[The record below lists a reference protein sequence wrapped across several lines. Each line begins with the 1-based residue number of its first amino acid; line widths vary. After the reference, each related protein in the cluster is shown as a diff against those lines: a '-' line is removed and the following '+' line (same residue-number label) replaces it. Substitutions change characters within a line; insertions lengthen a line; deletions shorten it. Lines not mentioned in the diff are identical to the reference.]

1 VWSRK
6 AVILASVKST
16 GVNPSGRNADSSASP
31 LPLPTLL
38 SQGLVA
44 FTIEFDNEAEHQIPH
59 WTTDYSARVGSWRK
73 GLWLVSLAMYAN
85 CMQFVPEE
93 GIRAVDLVRR
103 ARTRTNFRGMV
114 RWGYITVKRDPTDT
128 RPKPPR
134 AEWIVRATEAGQNA
148 QKIWRPLFTAIEK
161 RWQERFGKD
170 AIERLR
176 EALIALLNQIDLDLP
191 DCLPILQYGLFSRAP
206 GNFKRRPQTK
216 RDEDIARLPL
226 STLLSRVLLAFA
238 VEFERD
244 SDLSLAICADVLRVL
259 DEKGVRTRD
268 LPTLSGVSKE
278 SISMAMGILQK
289 MELALVE
296 TDTASRTKMVYITP
310 KGQKAQAAYR
320 KHLAAIEESWRSRFG
335 ANAIADL
342 RESLESLVVGSS
354 IEQSSAGESP
364 CNASPLFRGL
374 EPYPENWRAKVP
386 KPTTLPHF
394 PMVLHRGG
402 YPDGS

>member
-1 VWSRK
+1 M
-6 AVILASVKST
+6 KST
-16 GVNPSGRNADSSASP
+16 RVNHSAGNARSSASP
-31 LPLPTLL
+31 IPLPTLL
-38 SQGLVA
+38 SQVLVA

-85 CMQFVPEE
+85 CMQFVPEK
-93 GIRAVDLVRR
+93 GIRVIDLVRL
-103 ARTRTNFRGMV
+103 ARTKTNFRGMA
-114 RWGYITVKRDPTDT
+114 RWGYITIKRDPSDT

-134 AEWIVRATEAGQNA
+134 AEWIVRATDQGRNA
-148 QKIWRPLFTAIEK
+148 QKIWRPLFAAIEK

-176 EALIALLNQIDLDLP
+176 KALIAPLNRIDLDLP

-244 SDLSLAICADVLRVL
+244 SDLSLAICANVLRVL

-289 MELALVE
+289 MEVTLVE
-296 TDTASRTKMVYITP
+296 TDGGSRTKMAYITP
-310 KGQKAQAAYR
+310 KGKKAQAAYR
-320 KHLAAIEESWRSRFG
+320 ERLADIENNWRTRFSADAIDE
-335 ANAIADL
+335 L
-342 RESLESLVVGSS
+342 RESLEHLVVGSS
-354 IEQSSAGESP
+354 TGQSLAEAPTLAS
-364 CNASPLFRGL
+364 SPLLQGL
-374 EPYPENWRAKVP
+374 QPYPDNWRARVP
-386 KPTTLPHF
+386 KPVTLPHF